1 MRGNGQEHEDSIRPE
16 LSGEAVSPING
27 RATSVS
33 VVRLVLAAFMLV
45 VAVSLIP
52 VALDWR
58 SPVLLVVR
66 HWALIGLIVVP
77 VSVICAEVWALRS
90 SRHGQWVFRTLSA
103 AGLLAATLAL
113 TATLA
118 IEARF
123 RWIRHQVLHTD
134 PAKLE
139 RVGRHLIVGYQGLT
153 EVRELV
159 RLRGVAGVFVTSRN
173 VLGKSNDEIRQDI
186 DSLQR
191 IRKEQGLPPLW
202 IATDQEGGIVSRMSP
217 PLTRLPPLS
226 AVVARTSDVA
236 RRQQAV
242 RQYAL
247 RQGRGL
253 AELGVNLNFAPVVD
267 VNQKVI
273 NPDDRFTRIYQRAI
287 SRDPA
292 VVAQVAACYCAALE
306 EAGVRCT
313 LKHFPGLG
321 RVFEDTH
328 KDRANLET
336 SVAELTDTDWLPFR
350 MLMRESNAFTMLSH
364 VRLGAID
371 GDHPV
376 SASPAVIA
384 GLIREQWKY
393 NGILITDNFTMM
405 AIYRS
410 NGGIDNA
417 GIQALNAGVDLI
429 LISWD
434 TDQYY
439 RVMYALVKADEKG
452 DLHRHAL
459 KLSDRRLSRS
469 LDFIQNLS
477 NRP

>member
-1 MRGNGQEHEDSIRPE
+1 
-16 LSGEAVSPING
+16 
-27 RATSVS
+27 
-33 VVRLVLAAFMLV
+33 
-45 VAVSLIP
+45 
-52 VALDWR
+52 
-58 SPVLLVVR
+58 
-66 HWALIGLIVVP
+66 
-77 VSVICAEVWALRS
+77 
-90 SRHGQWVFRTLSA
+90 
-103 AGLLAATLAL
+103 
-113 TATLA
+113 
-118 IEARF
+118 
-123 RWIRHQVLHTD
+123 
-134 PAKLE
+134 
-139 RVGRHLIVGYQGLT
+139 
-153 EVRELV
+153 
-159 RLRGVAGVFVTSRN
+159 
-173 VLGKSNDEIRQDI
+173 
-186 DSLQR
+186 
-191 IRKEQGLPPLW
+191 
-202 IATDQEGGIVSRMSP
+202 
-217 PLTRLPPLS
+217 
-226 AVVARTSDVA
+226 
-236 RRQQAV
+236 
-242 RQYAL
+242 
-247 RQGRGL
+247 
-253 AELGVNLNFAPVVD
+253 
-267 VNQKVI
+267 
-273 NPDDRFTRIYQRAI
+273 
-287 SRDPA
+287 
-292 VVAQVAACYCAALE
+292 
-306 EAGVRCT
+306 
-313 LKHFPGLG
+313 LG